1 MGLKEDALAAYED
14 HHAHQKAEVRE
25 ERIKQR
31 ARIAREAP
39 KFLKDVLGAEAEITS
54 WFNGVR
60 HDERD
65 GAVFEVDDVKVVYWR
80 RQYAGNAQ
88 ALYLLVECPDCKAT
102 VPKGGPIW
110 NLYYLGQAIL
120 EGSLWSHECTNAA
133 HSTSTADDRLV
144 SALRDY
150 VRQVVDS
157 SSVGVQRPDSG
168 DGPAPVSPVP
178 GVHAQHA

>member
-39 KFLKDVLGAEAEITS
+39 KFLKDVLGVDAEITS

-65 GAVFEVDDVKVVYWR
+65 GAVFDVDSVRVVYWR

-88 ALYLLVECPDCKAT
+88 ALYLLIDCPDCKTT

-110 NLYYLGQAIL
+110 NLFYLGQAIL
-120 EGSLWSHECTNAA
+120 EGSLWSHDCTNAD
-133 HSTSTADDRLV
+133 HRTTTADDRLV

-150 VRQVVDS
+150 VRQIVDS
-157 SSVGVQRPDSG
+157 SAVDTSKPGAVSA
-168 DGPAPVSPVP
+168 PAVSPVP
-178 GVHAQHA
+178 GVAAQHA

>member
-14 HHAHQKAEVRE
+14 HHDHQKAEVRE

-31 ARIAREAP
+31 ALIAREAP
-39 KFLKDVLGAEAEITS
+39 KFLNDVLGVEAEITS

-65 GAVFEVDDVKVVYWR
+65 GAVFDVDNVRVVYWR

-88 ALYLLVECPDCKAT
+88 ALYLLVDCPDCRTT

-110 NLYYLGQAIL
+110 NLFYLGQAML
-120 EGSLWSHECTNAA
+120 EGSIWSHDCTNSD
-133 HSTSTADDRLV
+133 HRITSADDRLV

-157 SSVGVQRPDSG
+157 SGVGMTKPG
-168 DGPAPVSPVP
+168 AAGAPAVSPVP
-178 GVHAQHA
+178 GAASQHA